1 MRKEGI
7 IKGRDDAG
15 GHFKGE
21 GWCMQTLQK
30 GGMVWKGGIIKGRDD
45 ARGRYKRRD
54 DAGGHY
60 KRCMRTLEKERD
72 GEEGGH
78 YIREA

>member
-1 MRKEGI
+1 MR
-7 IKGRDDAG
+7 A
-15 GHFKGE
+15 
-21 GWCMQTLQK
+21 LQK
-30 GGMVWKGGIIKGRDD
+30 GGMVRKKGIIKGRDD
-45 ARGRYKRRD
+45 ARGSYKRRD

-60 KRCMRTLEKERD
+60 QREGWCMTTLQKGRD